1 MYTRKLLLL
10 PLLIWL
16 FLAVNP
22 LAAQNNEVLVL
33 SIRGPVT
40 PTMASYFQRGIR
52 AAEQRGA
59 TAVVIILDTPGGAI
73 DTTDEIVQI
82 FLAARV
88 PIIVYVGPAG
98 AHAASAG
105 SIITMAAHAAAMAPN
120 TAIGAASPVAGGGE
134 EISETM
140 FRKVTEDLRAKARGL
155 TERRGEEAVALAEA
169 MIAEAQA
176 VNASEALAV
185 GLIDAIAVDLTDL
198 LNQLDGL
205 TVEVQQQPVTLQT
218 AEARQ
223 ISLALTRVETVLH
236 ALANPVLISI
246 LLLIGVQAILIEIS
260 NPGTWVAG
268 IVGVIC
274 LAMAFY
280 GLGTLPTNW
289 LGLGLVGL
297 AFVLFIAEAL
307 TPTFGGL
314 AVAGAGALLA
324 GLLVL
329 FNSPGSPE
337 FARISLPVAL
347 GMSLMTA
354 AFFLF
359 IMNAALRAQK
369 LQPITGR
376 EGMVGQIGVVK
387 REFAPVSPASND
399 FSGAVMVMGELWQA
413 TADEALTRD
422 ERVVVKSMEGFTLRV
437 KRA

>member
-1 MYTRKLLLL
+1 
-10 PLLIWL
+10 
-16 FLAVNP
+16 
-22 LAAQNNEVLVL
+22 
-33 SIRGPVT
+33 
-40 PTMASYFQRGIR
+40 
-52 AAEQRGA
+52 
-59 TAVVIILDTPGGAI
+59 
-73 DTTDEIVQI
+73 
-82 FLAARV
+82 
-88 PIIVYVGPAG
+88 
-98 AHAASAG
+98 
-105 SIITMAAHAAAMAPN
+105 
-120 TAIGAASPVAGGGE
+120 
-134 EISETM
+134 
-140 FRKVTEDLRAKARGL
+140 
-155 TERRGEEAVALAEA
+155 
-169 MIAEAQA
+169 
-176 VNASEALAV
+176 
-185 GLIDAIAVDLTDL
+185 VDLTDL